1 MKLSLPLSFLLYL
14 PALATAE
21 ERSPD
26 APLLR
31 ALQDQAVRAE
41 AEAGQ
46 RQLSKYGD
54 ASKRDREL
62 GEWVS
67 SESSGKSG
75 KSGGSGSGSGKSGK
89 SGGGSR
95 ELEWWGSSESS
106 GKSGKSGGSGSGSGK
121 SGKSG

>member
-21 ERSPD
+21 ESSPD

-31 ALQDQAVRAE
+31 ALQDQAVHAE

-46 RQLSKYGD
+46 RQLSKYGH
-54 ASKRDREL
+54 ASKRDGGREL
-62 GEWVS
+62 WWGS
-67 SESSGKSG
+67 SSSSGKSG

-89 SGGGSR
+89 SG
-95 ELEWWGSSESS
+95 
-106 GKSGKSGGSGSGSGK
+106 
-121 SGKSG
+121 